1 VSCPIPRRIAYTTAV
16 NKAVVNQAP
25 KAVLFDSPRNDATIT
40 AIKGGR
46 INPRNIIKSVKR
58 SVVVSNGRIPLV
70 VHAAPGKVKMGAKI
84 IVIINIISVVGKVGT
99 VKNANNINT
108 VFNPK

>member
-1 VSCPIPRRIAYTTAV
+1 M
-16 NKAVVNQAP
+16 
-25 KAVLFDSPRNDATIT
+25 
-40 AIKGGR
+40 
-46 INPRNIIKSVKR
+46 
-58 SVVVSNGRIPLV
+58 VVSNGRIPLV

-84 IVIINIISVVGKVGT
+84 IVIINIISVVGKLGT